1 MRLVVTVSMCLVLA
15 APVAV
20 ATANGEAGRYL
31 TVGEFVDSVYP
42 EGAPAVMTLWVHGEL
57 REAAESMLGHAF
69 GSLRVRY
76 WFNGETSAWILD
88 EIGKELPIT
97 IGVAVA
103 QGAIRDVRILEFRE
117 SRGWEVRFP
126 FFTDQFREAT
136 LRNDGRLDRKI
147 DNITGATLS
156 VKAVTRIARVAL
168 VFHDHVAKTE

>member
-1 MRLVVTVSMCLVLA
+1 
-15 APVAV
+15 
-20 ATANGEAGRYL
+20 
-31 TVGEFVDSVYP
+31 
-42 EGAPAVMTLWVHGEL
+42 
-57 REAAESMLGHAF
+57 MLGHAF

-136 LRNDGRLDRKI
+136 LRDDGRLDRKI